1 MFIKITKF
9 GSAPR
14 KASKMNKY
22 SNNRKQLQLAT
33 VLTGVMVPVI
43 VALAILQSYYMLG
56 AAIVVELALI
66 VWIVA
71 LVKSTSKQDN
81 FSTSHRD

>member
-1 MFIKITKF
+1 
-9 GSAPR
+9 
-14 KASKMNKY
+14 MNKY

-56 AAIVVELALI
+56 AAIVAELALI
-66 VWIVA
+66 VWVVA

-81 FSTSHRD
+81 FSTSYKD

>member
-1 MFIKITKF
+1 
-9 GSAPR
+9 
-14 KASKMNKY
+14 MNKY
-22 SNNRKQLQLAT
+22 SNDRKQLQLAT
-33 VLTGVMVPVI
+33 VLTGVMLPVI

>member
-14 KASKMNKY
+14 KGSKMNKY
-22 SNNRKQLQLAT
+22 SNDRKQLQLAT
-33 VLTGVMVPVI
+33 VLTGVMLPVI

-56 AAIVVELALI
+56 AAFVVELALI
-66 VWIVA
+66 VWSVA